1 MYVLNN
7 YFSFH
12 ILYDKN
18 IDILMC
24 IFIIKS
30 LNVHI

>member
-18 IDILMC
+18 VHILMC
-24 IFIIKS
+24 IFIIKL